1 MYATT
6 VGEGYYMLNDLGLL
20 ILRVGASGLMIFGHG
35 LPKILDFSTNVQSFP
50 DPLNLGS
57 KASLLLAIFG
67 EALCPLFVALGL
79 KIRYAS
85 VPPLITMLVAA
96 FIVHA
101 GDSWNK
107 MEFPLTYALLFF
119 VIMLLGAGRFS
130 ADHLFFKRG

>member
-1 MYATT
+1 MI
-6 VGEGYYMLNDLGLL
+6 NDLGLL
-20 ILRVGASGLMIFGHG
+20 FLRVGASALMILGHG
-35 LPKILDFSTNVQSFP
+35 LPKILEFGQNAQSFP
-50 DPLNLGS
+50 DPLNVGS
-57 KASLLLAIFG
+57 KASLILAIFG
-67 EALCPLFVALGL
+67 EAVCPLFVALGL
-79 KIRYAS
+79 KTRYAS

-119 VIMLLGAGRFS
+119 VIMFLGSGRFS